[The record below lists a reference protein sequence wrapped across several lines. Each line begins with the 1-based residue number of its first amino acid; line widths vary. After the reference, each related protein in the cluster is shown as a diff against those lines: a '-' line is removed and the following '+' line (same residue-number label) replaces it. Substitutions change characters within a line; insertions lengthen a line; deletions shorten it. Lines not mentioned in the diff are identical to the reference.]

1 MVGRNTSTGN
11 SSFTFDALGRV
22 TSELTPSVTTPSLT
36 SYDDVGNLTSLNNV
50 TQNFDV
56 TGALIST
63 SDGANDVTYEYN
75 ATGGRTTRAG
85 PDALTYD
92 WDQSGKLKTLTSS
105 DFTSSFVYNGDG
117 LRKQKTVETLEGVTE
132 TSFLWDENQSLPKLI
147 SDETHEYVYAGGS
160 APAIQ
165 YDVNDTPSFIH
176 ADALGSVR
184 LLTDSNGAETGSS
197 SYSLYGTET
206 SSGLSH
212 SSFGF
217 SG

>member
-1 MVGRNTSTGN
+1 MFMMEYSCIETVTYPNGLVENYAYDTANRLLSIKVKNGSTLIEEFSYELDAASQMVGRNTNTGN

-63 SDGANDVTYEYN
+63 SDGATDVTYEYN

-85 PDALTYD
+85 PDPLTYD

-117 LRKQKTVETLEGVTE
+117 LRKQKN
-132 TSFLWDENQSLPKLI
+132 S
-147 SDETHEYVYAGGS
+147 
-160 APAIQ
+160 
-165 YDVNDTPSFIH
+165 
-176 ADALGSVR
+176 
-184 LLTDSNGAETGSS
+184 
-197 SYSLYGTET
+197 
-206 SSGLSH
+206 
-212 SSFGF
+212 
-217 SG
+217 